1 MNKIKNIIR
10 VLIMLIIIVS
20 IGGISYATPSSATNR
35 IIEAM
40 LTLVQFIIFG
50 IVAIWFLFKICK
62 WIIRLIVYKK
72 KIRNRR

>member
-1 MNKIKNIIR
+1 
-10 VLIMLIIIVS
+10 MLIIIVS

-35 IIEAM
+35 ITEAM